1 MMADFWFGSSLRH
14 MKLSFD
20 DCFKK
25 MKFMINI
32 SLQKLEKI
40 V

>member
-1 MMADFWFGSSLRH
+1 

-25 MKFMINI
+25 MKFMRFFTKIRKN
-32 SLQKLEKI
+32 SLDKEKQKKSCGSEKK
-40 V
+40 